1 MLWVT
6 THRSLREIRKQNKNI
21 AHSLKRDTIQ
31 QITKSHQDLFLTIL
45 SDQVL
50 LATFAK
56 SMGISSKKFTKQ
68 MIGTLLINHCAA
80 VHLCS
85 MEELLTSSDWIAIE
99 NDILD
104 LFSWPIVKERWP
116 KIRAFY
122 SVEFQ
127 KFIDDLISNKEKKM
141 S

>member
-1 MLWVT
+1 MLWFT
-6 THRSLREIRKQNKNI
+6 THRSLREIRGQNKNI

-68 MIGTLLINHCAA
+68 MIGTLLI
-80 VHLCS
+80 
-85 MEELLTSSDWIAIE
+85 SSW
-99 NDILD
+99 
-104 LFSWPIVKERWP
+104 
-116 KIRAFY
+116 
-122 SVEFQ
+122 
-127 KFIDDLISNKEKKM
+127 
-141 S
+141 